1 MQQGEF
7 GYSSCAGPPLPRA
20 GVGGAR
26 EGVLD
31 VLALRDR
38 NSEIVILARL
48 ASKTLGA
55 SKLGGN

>member
-1 MQQGEF
+1 MKQSEF

-38 NSEIVILARL
+38 NSEIVILARF

-55 SKLGGN
+55 S